1 MKRAPRATPDS
12 AAIAADVSIGGYRKG
27 DETRQRILQA
37 ALQVFGEHGY
47 KSATTRQIAERADV
61 NLPALKYYFGGKEG
75 LYLTCARE
83 IVARYEARML
93 KAVTDAHADLRAG
106 MSPADART
114 RLKDVIGGL
123 AKMLISDE
131 ETETWAS
138 FVSRE
143 MADRGPA
150 FAILYDH
157 LWQPGV
163 ELAAGLIARA
173 TGERTATPASR
184 VHALLIIAS
193 LSAFST
199 TRPFSLKFLNWPDAK
214 DERFKSVKRV
224 IDEHIDRIV

>member
-1 MKRAPRATPDS
+1 MKRSATKPRSAT
-12 AAIAADVSIGGYRKG
+12 AAEVSIGGYRKG
-27 DETRQRILQA
+27 DETRQRILQV
-37 ALQVFGEHGY
+37 ALKVFGEHGY
-47 KSATTRQIAERADV
+47 KSATTRQIAEKAGV

-93 KAVTDAHADLRAG
+93 NVVTDAHADLRAG
-106 MSPADART
+106 MTPADARA

-143 MADRGPA
+143 MAERGPA

-173 TGERTATPASR
+173 AGERTATPASR
-184 VHALLIIAS
+184 VHALLLIAS

-199 TRPFSLKFLNWPDAK
+199 TRSFSLKYLNWTDAK
-214 DERFKSVKRV
+214 DERFKAVKRV
-224 IDEHIDRIV
+224 VDDHIDKIV